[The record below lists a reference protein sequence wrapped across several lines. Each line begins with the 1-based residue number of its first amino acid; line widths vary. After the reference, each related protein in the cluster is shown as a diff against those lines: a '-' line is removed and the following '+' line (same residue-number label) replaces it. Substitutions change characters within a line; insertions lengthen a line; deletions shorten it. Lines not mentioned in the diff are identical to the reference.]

1 MSKEYVPLRE
11 QIKSIYKKLP
21 SLKGLTKDEKDLIKW
36 AVRSYENE
44 LFKDDHDCNSY
55 DDDEE
60 S

>member
-36 AVRSYENE
+36 AVRGYENE
-44 LFKDDHDCNSY
+44 LIKDEKG
-55 DDDEE
+55 EE
-60 S
+60 NE